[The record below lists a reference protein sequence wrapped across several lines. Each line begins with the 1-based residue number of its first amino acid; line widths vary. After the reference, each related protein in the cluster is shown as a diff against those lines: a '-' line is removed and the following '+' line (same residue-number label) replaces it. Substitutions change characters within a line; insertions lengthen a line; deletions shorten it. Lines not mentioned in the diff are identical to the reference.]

1 MPGSAIDP
9 TARLTLTSRED
20 VSYSNYS
27 PATGLGACRQ
37 MQYSGAFLP
46 EPRMS
51 LIPADNHMAV
61 MAALFAIAGIGF
73 LAERTRIG
81 AHLTGAVIAIL
92 GAILASNLKIIPHS
106 AAAYG
111 FVFSYIV
118 PVLIPLFLFQADLK
132 RLIFETG
139 RTTLAFL
146 LATTGTVAGVVVA
159 ALFLDLG
166 GLASGAGIAE
176 DSREAAIAGL
186 FASTYIG
193 GSVNYAALGEIT
205 GLSKDASFFSAA
217 TAADNLFSAVYLG
230 LLALLPGWRWLVN
243 RFPEQ
248 DHSLSDGD
256 TRSAP
261 PTAMSLTLG
270 LAAATLIVA
279 GCDAVVVWLDAPDWR
294 YVAITAATLVLAT
307 AVPGLADRLA
317 GSFELGIGLSFVFFA
332 AIAAGADVI
341 AMVEVAPLLTLL
353 VLVLLSIH
361 ALVTFGLGSLLRL
374 SLPELITAS
383 NAAILGATTAPAL
396 AATRGWNSLVTPG
409 VLVGVLGYALG
420 TLIGTVIFKLWP

>member
-1 MPGSAIDP
+1 
-9 TARLTLTSRED
+9 
-20 VSYSNYS
+20 
-27 PATGLGACRQ
+27 
-37 MQYSGAFLP
+37 
-46 EPRMS
+46 MS
-51 LIPADNHMAV
+51 LIPADNNMAV
-61 MAALFAIAGIGF
+61 MAALFAIAAIGF

-92 GAILASNLKIIPHS
+92 GAIVASNLNIIPHS
-106 AAAYG
+106 APAYG
-111 FVFSYIV
+111 FVFSYVV
-118 PVLIPLFLFQADLK
+118 PVLIPLFLFQADLR
-132 RLIFETG
+132 RLVFETG

-166 GLASGAGIAE
+166 GLASNASIAE
-176 DSREAAIAGL
+176 ESREAAIAGL

-205 GLSKDASFFSAA
+205 GLSADASFFSAA

-230 LLALLPGWRWLVN
+230 FLALLPGWRWLAS
-243 RFPEQ
+243 RYPQQ
-248 DHSLSDGD
+248 DHSEADDSSHSP
-256 TRSAP
+256 R

-270 LAAATLIVA
+270 LAVATVIVA
-279 GCDAVVVWLDAPDWR
+279 ASDALVAWLNADDWR
-294 YVAITAATLVLAT
+294 YVIITGFTLVLAT
-307 AVPGLADRLA
+307 MIPGLADRLA
-317 GSFELGIGLSFVFFA
+317 GSFEIGIGLSFLFFA
-332 AIAAGADVI
+332 AIAAGADVV
-341 AMVEVAPLLTLL
+341 AMIEVAPMLTLL
-353 VLVLLSIH
+353 VLVLLSVH

-396 AATRGWNSLVTPG
+396 AANRGWNNLVTPG

-420 TLIGTVIFKLWP
+420 TFIGTVIFKLWA